1 MVVMIILLI
10 LCLPLILML
19 SLFTTTNV
27 VSIVVDVPV
36 TGIEVAI
43 EEIVELDLDKGE
55 SFEVDYVITPSEA
68 SKKDVKVTFSQIED
82 KKLATFDVEGNK
94 IIPTSYGSALVTF
107 ETVDGG
113 FRDSFEVIVHSK
125 VVEKIESSPLESEI
139 VIGQYTEIHTDYYP
153 SVINDD
159 GLTYSVKAGGEGIIT
174 VSKSGKIRGIGIGTA
189 TVVVTSADNPDATCE
204 FDITVKSSGVIDFV
218 EDTNYI
224 TAVDDVRTGSIQAV
238 LNPEVTVS
246 GHEIKLVDKETGEVL
261 PDSVIEVLFDL
272 TTGLVSYDFKDR
284 NFIGTVEIQLTV
296 NADGGESATKSCYVT
311 QISEITIEWEDQG
324 GDGKYS
330 VFNSSSAGN
339 RIGVNLKPLG
349 ANVSYKIKLVF
360 DNKTDVVGEV
370 QSGVEFDLETNEVYT
385 CQGGFVSIE
394 LESTSDGVYLV
405 VRGKYAPTMDEIIN
419 DFAVTDIYLTV
430 TNKNTGEDTVL
441 APISVVV
448 Y

>member
-36 TGIEVAI
+36 TGIEIAI
-43 EEIVELDLDKGE
+43 EEIIELDLDKGE

-68 SKKDVKVTFSQIED
+68 TKKDVKVSFSQIGD
-82 KKLATFDVEGNK
+82 TKLATFNVEGNK
-94 IIPTSYGSALVTF
+94 ITPTSYGSALVTF
-107 ETVDGG
+107 ETLDGG

-125 VVEKIESSPLESEI
+125 VVEKIVSSPLESEI

-153 SVINDD
+153 TIINDD
-159 GLTYSVKAGGEGIIT
+159 GLTYSVKAGGEGIVT

-189 TVVVTSADNPDATCE
+189 TIVVTSTDNPNATCE
-204 FDITVKSSGVIDFV
+204 FDITIKSSGIVDFV
-218 EDTNYI
+218 ENTNYI

-238 LNPEVTVS
+238 LNPDITVL
-246 GHEIKLVDKETGEVL
+246 GHEFRLVDEDGQEI
-261 PDSVIEVLFDL
+261 PSSVIEVLFDE

-296 NADGGESATKSCYVT
+296 NAEGGESATKSCYVT

-339 RIGVNLKPLG
+339 RIAVNLKPLG
-349 ANVSYKIKLVF
+349 ANVSYKIKLVY
-360 DNKTDVVGEV
+360 DNKTNVTGEV
-370 QSGVEFDLETNEVYT
+370 QSGVEFDLEKNEVYT

-405 VRGKYAPTMDEIIN
+405 VRGKYAPTMDEIN
-419 DFAVTDIYLTV
+419 SDFAVTYIYLTV
-430 TNKNTGEDTVL
+430 TNENTGEDTVL
-441 APISVVV
+441 DPISVVV

>member
-36 TGIEVAI
+36 TGIDVAI

-68 SKKDVKVTFSQIED
+68 SKKDVKVSFSQIGD
-82 KKLATFDVEGNK
+82 NKLATFDVEGSK
-94 IIPTSYGSALVTF
+94 ITPTSYGSALVTF

-113 FRDSFEVIVHSK
+113 FRDSFEVFVHSK
-125 VVEKIESSPLESEI
+125 VVEKIESSPGEGEI

-153 SVINDD
+153 SIVNNEI
-159 GLTYSVKAGGEGIIT
+159 LTYSVKAGGEGIVT
-174 VSKSGKIRGIGIGTA
+174 VSKSGRIRGIGIGTA
-189 TVVVTSADNPDATCE
+189 TIVVTSTDNPNASCE
-204 FDITVKSSGVIDFV
+204 FDITVKSSGVVDFV

-238 LNPEVTVS
+238 LNPDLTVS
-246 GHEIKLVDKETGEVL
+246 DHEIKLVDKETGEIL
-261 PDSVIEVLFDL
+261 PDTVIDVTFDDS
-272 TTGLVSYDFKDR
+272 TGLVSYDFKDR

-296 NADGGESATKSCYVT
+296 NAEGGESVTKSCYVT
-311 QISEITIEWEDQG
+311 QISEITIEWVEQD
-324 GDGKYS
+324 GDGKYA
-330 VFNSSSAGN
+330 VGSSAEN

-349 ANVSYKIKLVF
+349 ANVSYKIKLVY
-360 DNKTDVVGEV
+360 NNGTDVVGDI
-370 QSGVEFDLETNEVYT
+370 QTGVEFDLEKNTVYT
-385 CQGGFVSIE
+385 CQGGSVSIE

-405 VRGKYAPTMDEIIN
+405 VRGKYAPTKDEFNN
-419 DFAVTDIYLTV
+419 DFTVTYIYLTV
-430 TNKNTGEDTVL
+430 TNENTGEDTVL
-441 APISVVV
+441 KPISVVV

>member
-82 KKLATFDVEGNK
+82 KKLATFDVEGSK
-94 IIPTSYGSALVTF
+94 ITPTSYGSALVTF

-113 FRDSFEVIVHSK
+113 FRDSFEVFVHSK
-125 VVEKIESSPLESEI
+125 VVEKIESSPGEGEI

-153 SVINDD
+153 SIVNNEI
-159 GLTYSVKAGGEGIIT
+159 LTYSVKAGGEGIVT
-174 VSKSGKIRGIGIGTA
+174 VSKSGRIRGIGIGTA
-189 TVVVTSADNPDATCE
+189 TIVVTSTDNPNASCE
-204 FDITVKSSGVIDFV
+204 FDITVKSSGVVDFV
-218 EDTNYI
+218 EDTDYI

-238 LNPEVTVS
+238 LNPDLTVS
-246 GHEIKLVDKETGEVL
+246 DHEIKLVDKETGEIL
-261 PDSVIEVLFDL
+261 PDTVIDVTFDDS
-272 TTGLVSYDFKDR
+272 TGLVSYDFKDR

-296 NADGGESATKSCYVT
+296 NVEGGESATKSCYVT
-311 QISEITIEWEDQG
+311 QISEITIEWVEQD
-324 GDGKYS
+324 GDGKYA
-330 VFNSSSAGN
+330 VGSSAEN

-349 ANVSYKIKLVF
+349 ANVSYKIKLVY
-360 DNKTDVVGEV
+360 NNGTDVVGDI
-370 QSGVEFDLETNEVYT
+370 QTGVEFDLEKNTVYT
-385 CQGGFVSIE
+385 CQGGSVSIE

-405 VRGKYAPTMDEIIN
+405 VRGKYAPTKDEFNN
-419 DFAVTDIYLTV
+419 DFTVTYIYLTV
-430 TNKNTGEDTVL
+430 TNENTGEDTVL

>member
-36 TGIEVAI
+36 TGIDVAI

-68 SKKDVKVTFSQIED
+68 SKKDVKVSFSQIGD
-82 KKLATFDVEGNK
+82 NKLATFDVEGSK
-94 IIPTSYGSALVTF
+94 ITPTSYGSALVTF

-113 FRDSFEVIVHSK
+113 FRDSFEVFVHSK
-125 VVEKIESSPLESEI
+125 VVEKIESSPGEGEI

-153 SVINDD
+153 SIVNNEI
-159 GLTYSVKAGGEGIIT
+159 LTYSVKAGGEGIVT
-174 VSKSGKIRGIGIGTA
+174 VSKSGRIRGIGIGTA
-189 TVVVTSADNPDATCE
+189 TIVVTSTDNPNASCE
-204 FDITVKSSGVIDFV
+204 FDITVKSSGVVDFV

-238 LNPEVTVS
+238 LNPDLTVS
-246 GHEIKLVDKETGEVL
+246 DHEIKLVDKETGEIL
-261 PDSVIEVLFDL
+261 PDTVIDVTFDDS
-272 TTGLVSYDFKDR
+272 TGLVSYDFKDR

-296 NADGGESATKSCYVT
+296 NAEGGESVTKSCYVT
-311 QISEITIEWEDQG
+311 QISEITIEWVEQD
-324 GDGKYS
+324 GDGKYA
-330 VFNSSSAGN
+330 VGSSAEN

-349 ANVSYKIKLVF
+349 ANVSYKIKLVY
-360 DNKTDVVGEV
+360 NNGTDVVGDI
-370 QSGVEFDLETNEVYT
+370 QTGVEFDLEKNTVYT
-385 CQGGFVSIE
+385 CQGGSVSIE

-405 VRGKYAPTMDEIIN
+405 VRGKYAPSKDEFNN
-419 DFAVTDIYLTV
+419 DFTVTYIYLTV
-430 TNKNTGEDTVL
+430 TNENTGEDTVL
-441 APISVVV
+441 KPISVVV

>member
-36 TGIEVAI
+36 TGIEVAV

-82 KKLATFDVEGNK
+82 KKLATFDVEGSK
-94 IIPTSYGSALVTF
+94 ITPTSYGSALVTF

-113 FRDSFEVIVHSK
+113 FRDSFEVFVHSK
-125 VVEKIESSPLESEI
+125 VVEKIESSPGEGEI

-153 SVINDD
+153 SIVNNEI
-159 GLTYSVKAGGEGIIT
+159 LTYSVKTGGEGIVT
-174 VSKSGKIRGIGIGTA
+174 VSKSGRIRGIGIGTA
-189 TVVVTSADNPDATCE
+189 TIVVTSTDNPNASCE
-204 FDITVKSSGVIDFV
+204 FDITVKSSGVVDFV

-238 LNPEVTVS
+238 LNPDLTVS
-246 GHEIKLVDKETGEVL
+246 DHEIKLVDKETGEIL
-261 PDSVIEVLFDL
+261 PDTVIDVTFDDS
-272 TTGLVSYDFKDR
+272 TGLVSYDFKDR

-296 NADGGESATKSCYVT
+296 NAEGGESVTKSCYVT
-311 QISEITIEWEDQG
+311 QISEITIEWVEQD
-324 GDGKYS
+324 GDGKYA
-330 VFNSSSAGN
+330 VGSSAEN

-349 ANVSYKIKLVF
+349 ANVSYKMKLVY
-360 DNKTDVVGEV
+360 NNGTDVVGDI
-370 QSGVEFDLETNEVYT
+370 QTGVEFDLEKNTVYT
-385 CQGGFVSIE
+385 CQGGSVSIE

-405 VRGKYAPTMDEIIN
+405 VRGKYAPTKDEFNN
-419 DFAVTDIYLTV
+419 DFTVTYIYLTV
-430 TNKNTGEDTVL
+430 TNENTGEDTVL
-441 APISVVV
+441 KPISVVV

>member
-113 FRDSFEVIVHSK
+113 FRDSFEVFVHSK
-125 VVEKIESSPLESEI
+125 VVEKIESSPGEGEI

-153 SVINDD
+153 SVVNNEI
-159 GLTYSVKAGGEGIIT
+159 LTYSVKTGGEGIVT
-174 VSKSGKIRGIGIGTA
+174 VSKSGRIRGIGIGTA
-189 TVVVTSADNPDATCE
+189 TIVVTSTDNPNASCE
-204 FDITVKSSGVIDFV
+204 FDITVKSSGVVDFV

-238 LNPEVTVS
+238 LNPDLTVS
-246 GHEIKLVDKETGEVL
+246 DHEIKLVDKETGEIL
-261 PDSVIEVLFDL
+261 PDTVIDVTFDDS
-272 TTGLVSYDFKDR
+272 TGLVSYDFKDR

-296 NADGGESATKSCYVT
+296 NVEGGESATKSCYVT
-311 QISEITIEWEDQG
+311 QISEITIEWVEQD
-324 GDGKYS
+324 GDGKYA
-330 VFNSSSAGN
+330 VGSSAEN

-349 ANVSYKIKLVF
+349 ANVSYKIKLVY
-360 DNKTDVVGEV
+360 NNGTDVVGDI
-370 QSGVEFDLETNEVYT
+370 QTGVEFDLEKNTVYT
-385 CQGGFVSIE
+385 CQGGSVSIE

-405 VRGKYAPTMDEIIN
+405 VRGKYAPTKDEFNN
-419 DFAVTDIYLTV
+419 DFTVTYIYLTV
-430 TNKNTGEDTVL
+430 TNENTGEDTVL

>member
-36 TGIEVAI
+36 TGIEIAI
-43 EEIVELDLDKGE
+43 EEIIELDLDKGE

-68 SKKDVKVTFSQIED
+68 TKKDVKVSFSQIGD
-82 KKLATFDVEGNK
+82 TKLATFNVEGNK
-94 IIPTSYGSALVTF
+94 ITPTSYGSALVTF
-107 ETVDGG
+107 ETLDGG

-125 VVEKIESSPLESEI
+125 VV
-139 VIGQYTEIHTDYYP
+139 IGQYTEIHTDYYP
-153 SVINDD
+153 TIINDD
-159 GLTYSVKAGGEGIIT
+159 GLTYSVKAGGEGIVT

-189 TVVVTSADNPDATCE
+189 TIVVTSTDNPNATCE
-204 FDITVKSSGVIDFV
+204 LDITVKSSGIVDFV
-218 EDTNYI
+218 ENTNYI

-238 LNPEVTVS
+238 LNPDITVL
-246 GHEIKLVDKETGEVL
+246 GHEFRLVDEDGQEI
-261 PDSVIEVLFDL
+261 PSSVIEVFFDE

-296 NADGGESATKSCYVT
+296 NAEGGESATKSCYVT

-339 RIGVNLKPLG
+339 RIAVNLKPLG
-349 ANVSYKIKLVF
+349 ANVSYKIKLVY
-360 DNKTDVVGEV
+360 DNKTNVTGEV
-370 QSGVEFDLETNEVYT
+370 QSGVEFDLEKNEVYT

-405 VRGKYAPTMDEIIN
+405 VRGKYAPTMDEIN
-419 DFAVTDIYLTV
+419 SDFAVTYIYLTV
-430 TNKNTGEDTVL
+430 TNENTGEDTVL
-441 APISVVV
+441 DPISVVV

>member
-1 MVVMIILLI
+1 MIVMIILLI

-36 TGIEVAI
+36 TGIEVAV
-43 EEIVELDLDKGE
+43 EEIIELDLDKGE
-55 SFEVDYVITPSEA
+55 SFEVDYVITPTEA
-68 SKKDVKVTFSQIED
+68 SKKDIKVTFSQIGD
-82 KKLATFDVEGNK
+82 NKLATFDVEGSK
-94 IIPTSYGSALVTF
+94 ITPTSYGSALVTF

-113 FRDSFEVIVHSK
+113 FRDSFEVFVHSK
-125 VVEKIESSPLESEI
+125 VVEKIESSPMESEI

-153 SVINDD
+153 SIVNNEI
-159 GLTYSVKAGGEGIIT
+159 LTYSVKAGGEGIVT
-174 VSKSGKIRGIGIGTA
+174 VSKSGRIRGIGIGTA
-189 TVVVTSADNPDATCE
+189 TIVVTSTDNPNASCE
-204 FDITVKSSGVIDFV
+204 FDITVKSSGVVDFV

-238 LNPEVTVS
+238 LNPDLTVS
-246 GHEIKLVDKETGEVL
+246 GHEIKLVNKETGEIL
-261 PDSVIEVLFDL
+261 PDSVIDVTFDDV
-272 TTGLVSYDFKDR
+272 TGLVSYDFKDR

-296 NADGGESATKSCYVT
+296 NAEGGESATKSCYVT

-330 VFNSSSAGN
+330 VFNSSSVGN
-339 RIGVNLKPLG
+339 RIGINLKPLG
-349 ANVSYKIKLVF
+349 ANVSYKIKLVY
-360 DNKTDVVGEV
+360 DNKTTVSGEV
-370 QSGVEFDLETNEVYT
+370 ESGVEFDLEANEVYT

-419 DFAVTDIYLTV
+419 DFAVTHIYLTV
-430 TNKNTGEDTVL
+430 TNENTGEDTVL
-441 APISVVV
+441 DPISVVV

>member
-36 TGIEVAI
+36 TGIEIAI
-43 EEIVELDLDKGE
+43 EEIIELDLDKGE

-68 SKKDVKVTFSQIED
+68 TKKDVKVSFSQIGD
-82 KKLATFDVEGNK
+82 TKLATFNVEGNK
-94 IIPTSYGSALVTF
+94 ITPTSYGSALVTF
-107 ETVDGG
+107 ETLDGG

-125 VVEKIESSPLESEI
+125 VVEKIVSSPLESEI

-153 SVINDD
+153 TIINDD
-159 GLTYSVKAGGEGIIT
+159 GLTYSVKAGGEGIVT

-189 TVVVTSADNPDATCE
+189 TIVVTSTDNPNATCE
-204 FDITVKSSGVIDFV
+204 FDITVKSSGIVDFV
-218 EDTNYI
+218 ENTNYI

-238 LNPEVTVS
+238 LNPDITVL
-246 GHEIKLVDKETGEVL
+246 GHEFRLVDEDGQEI
-261 PDSVIEVLFDL
+261 PSSVIEVLFDE

-296 NADGGESATKSCYVT
+296 NAEGGESATKSCYVT

-339 RIGVNLKPLG
+339 RIAVNLKPLG
-349 ANVSYKIKLVF
+349 ANVSYKIKLVY
-360 DNKTDVVGEV
+360 DNKTNVTGEV
-370 QSGVEFDLETNEVYT
+370 QSGVEFDLEKNEVYT

-405 VRGKYAPTMDEIIN
+405 VRGKYAPTMDEIN
-419 DFAVTDIYLTV
+419 SDFAVTYIYLTV
-430 TNKNTGEDTVL
+430 TNENTGEDTVL
-441 APISVVV
+441 DPISVVV

>member
-36 TGIEVAI
+36 TGIEIAI
-43 EEIVELDLDKGE
+43 EEIIELDLDKGE

-68 SKKDVKVTFSQIED
+68 TKKDVKVSFSQIGD
-82 KKLATFDVEGNK
+82 TKLATFNVEGNK
-94 IIPTSYGSALVTF
+94 ITPTSYGSALVTF
-107 ETVDGG
+107 ETLDGG

-125 VVEKIESSPLESEI
+125 VVEKIVSSPLESEI

-153 SVINDD
+153 TIINDD
-159 GLTYSVKAGGEGIIT
+159 GLTYSVKAGGEGIVT

-189 TVVVTSADNPDATCE
+189 TIIVTSTDNPNATCE
-204 FDITVKSSGVIDFV
+204 FDITVKSSGIVDFV
-218 EDTNYI
+218 ENTNYI

-238 LNPEVTVS
+238 LNPDITVL
-246 GHEIKLVDKETGEVL
+246 GHEFRLVDEDGQEI
-261 PDSVIEVLFDL
+261 PSSVIEVLFDE

-296 NADGGESATKSCYVT
+296 NAEGGESATKSCYVT

-339 RIGVNLKPLG
+339 RIAVNLKPLG
-349 ANVSYKIKLVF
+349 ANVSYKIKLVY
-360 DNKTDVVGEV
+360 DNKTNVIGEV
-370 QSGVEFDLETNEVYT
+370 QSGVEFDLEKNEVYT

-405 VRGKYAPTMDEIIN
+405 VRGKYAPTMDEIN
-419 DFAVTDIYLTV
+419 SDFAVTYIYLTV
-430 TNKNTGEDTVL
+430 TNENTGEDTVL
-441 APISVVV
+441 DPISVVV

>member
-36 TGIEVAI
+36 TGIEVAV
-43 EEIVELDLDKGE
+43 EEIIELDLDKGDT
-55 SFEVDYVITPSEA
+55 FEVDYVVTPSEA
-68 SKKDVKVTFSQIED
+68 TKKDIKVTFSQIGD
-82 KKLATFDVEGNK
+82 SKLATFNVEGNK

-107 ETVDGG
+107 ETIDGG

-125 VVEKIESSPLESEI
+125 VVEKIVSSPLESEI

-153 SVINDD
+153 TIINDD
-159 GLTYSVKAGGEGIIT
+159 GLTYSVKAGGEGIVT

-189 TVVVTSADNPDATCE
+189 TIVVTSTDNPNATCE
-204 FDITVKSSGVIDFV
+204 FDITVKSSGIVDFV
-218 EDTNYI
+218 ENTNYI

-238 LNPEVTVS
+238 LNPDITVL
-246 GHEIKLVDKETGEVL
+246 GHEFRLVDEDGQEI
-261 PDSVIEVLFDL
+261 PSSVIEVLFDE

-296 NADGGESATKSCYVT
+296 NAEGGESATKSCYVT

-339 RIGVNLKPLG
+339 RIAVNLKPLG
-349 ANVSYKIKLVF
+349 ANVSYKIKLVY
-360 DNKTDVVGEV
+360 DNKTNVTGEV
-370 QSGVEFDLETNEVYT
+370 QSGVEFDLEKNEVYT

-405 VRGKYAPTMDEIIN
+405 VRGKYAPTMDEIN
-419 DFAVTDIYLTV
+419 SDFAVTYIYLTV
-430 TNKNTGEDTVL
+430 TNENTGEDTVL
-441 APISVVV
+441 DPISVVV